1 MVVVG
6 CRKDEVSMPFTS
18 EEIHKSE
25 LGVMLVA
32 FDIFS
37 ILVIWLFFYKLEVIN
52 NEYLRIIDD
61 MNVQMKDFS
70 IKIDDISVDKYS

>member
-1 MVVVG
+1 
-6 CRKDEVSMPFTS
+6 
-18 EEIHKSE
+18 
-25 LGVMLVA
+25 MLVA
-32 FDIFS
+32 FDILS
-37 ILVIWLFFYKLEVIN
+37 ILIIWLFFYKIEVIN